1 MAKKYV
7 FVRVPKE
14 FYDKIIREKKVP
26 MEQDLKEIVGKPIKI
41 KDTQLFGRIAA
52 NATWDLGGDFQTKII
67 NAVKIK
73 KGALKGF
80 K

>member
-1 MAKKYV
+1 MAKQYV

-14 FYDKIIREKKVP
+14 DYDKIIQEKKIP
-26 MEQDLKEIVGKPIKI
+26 MEQDLKQIMGKPIKI

-52 NATWDLGGDFQTKII
+52 NATWDLGNDFQTKII

-73 KGALKGF
+73 KRCLKGL
-80 K
+80 